1 MIHDNKVNEFT
12 LTFPHVID
20 NYLPN
25 ITYKKELKLAITDK
39 IGRRLDNIKKTH
51 LLSETIDNPFAYRK
65 FMGLL
70 PEIMNGKRI
79 NFLSLWVKMVANV
92 EQERMR
98 QRIKPLDSDKIAF
111 LISEELLNVPEYRH
125 V

>member
-12 LTFPHVID
+12 LLFPHVID
-20 NYLPN
+20 KYLPN
-25 ITYKKELKLAITDK
+25 ITYKKELKLAITDE
-39 IGRRLDNIKKTH
+39 IGRRLDVIKKTH
-51 LLSETIDNPFAYRK
+51 LLSETTDNPFAYRK
-65 FMGLL
+65 FMELL
-70 PEIMNGKRI
+70 PEIMNGNRI

-98 QRIKPLDSDKIAF
+98 QRIKPLESDKIAF
-111 LISEELLNVPEYRH
+111 LISEELLNVPEYGH